1 MDFIRNKEVKRQ
13 IVVSSILILF
23 WGGIG
28 IIVDSKAVWIVLSAI
43 ISSSAVSLFFTYQR
57 YKKIA
62 DFSLHIDRL
71 LHGDETISF
80 GQFQEGELSVL
91 HDEISKMTRRL
102 IEQAEA
108 LKMEKGNLANAL
120 ADISHQ
126 LKTPLTSLNILN
138 ASLCNEELT
147 DEERYELIR
156 KQTMLLSR
164 MEWLIATLLKIS
176 KLDAGTITLKPQ
188 AVYLKDVV
196 EKAIRPLEIA
206 AELKMQTITQVIP
219 AELKLA
225 LDADWTAEALGNV
238 IKNCIEHSP
247 ESSSIE
253 IKAIERPL
261 LTQIIMEQVFG
272 KRIYRIYLTDFIK
285 EVALQSVMPVWG
297 WLWQKQSSSIRAAS
311 SRRKTG
317 SQAVQNL
324 KSAFIG
330 GLLNAAPF

>member
-1 MDFIRNKEVKRQ
+1 MDFIRNSEVKRQ
-13 IVVSSILILF
+13 IVVSSILTLF
-23 WGGIG
+23 WCGICF
-28 IIVDSKAVWIVLSAI
+28 IVDSKAVWIVLAAI
-43 ISSSAVSLFFTYQR
+43 VSVSMVSLFFTYQR
-57 YKKIA
+57 YRKIA
-62 DFSLHIDRL
+62 ELSLLIDKL
-71 LHGDETISF
+71 LHGDEKISF

-108 LKMEKGNLANAL
+108 LKEKGNLANAL

-156 KQTMLLSR
+156 EQTMLLSR

-219 AELKLA
+219 AELKLS
-225 LDADWTAEALGNV
+225 LDTDWTAEALGNV

-247 ESSSIE
+247 EGSTIE

-261 LTQIIMEQVFG
+261 LTQIIIEDSGTGFQEKDIPHLFDRFYQGSGSTIGNAGLGLALAKTIIVNQGGVIQAKNRESGGAKFE
-272 KRIYRIYLTDFIK
+272 ICFYRGT
-285 EVALQSVMPVWG
+285 A
-297 WLWQKQSSSIRAAS
+297 
-311 SRRKTG
+311 
-317 SQAVQNL
+317 
-324 KSAFIG
+324 
-330 GLLNAAPF
+330 

>member
-71 LHGDETISF
+71 LHGDEKISF

-138 ASLCNEELT
+138 ASLCNEKMT
-147 DEERYELIR
+147 DEERY
-156 KQTMLLSR
+156 
-164 MEWLIATLLKIS
+164 
-176 KLDAGTITLKPQ
+176 
-188 AVYLKDVV
+188 
-196 EKAIRPLEIA
+196 
-206 AELKMQTITQVIP
+206 
-219 AELKLA
+219 
-225 LDADWTAEALGNV
+225 
-238 IKNCIEHSP
+238 
-247 ESSSIE
+247 
-253 IKAIERPL
+253 
-261 LTQIIMEQVFG
+261 
-272 KRIYRIYLTDFIK
+272 
-285 EVALQSVMPVWG
+285 
-297 WLWQKQSSSIRAAS
+297 
-311 SRRKTG
+311 
-317 SQAVQNL
+317 
-324 KSAFIG
+324 
-330 GLLNAAPF
+330 

>member
-1 MDFIRNKEVKRQ
+1 MEFIRNSEVKRQ
-13 IVVSSILILF
+13 IVVSSILTLF
-23 WGGIG
+23 WCGIS

-62 DFSLHIDRL
+62 DLSLYIDRL

-80 GQFQEGELSVL
+80 EQFQEGELSVL

-108 LKMEKGNLANAL
+108 LKIEKGNLADAL

-147 DEERYELIR
+147 EEERYELIR
-156 KQTMLLSR
+156 KQAMLLSK

-176 KLDAGTITLKPQ
+176 KLDAGTITLKLQ
-188 AVYLKDVV
+188 EVYLKDVV

-206 AELKMQTITQVIP
+206 AELKMQTIKKEVP
-219 AELKLA
+219 AELKLT
-225 LDADWTAEALGNV
+225 LDVEWTAEALENV

-247 ESSSIE
+247 EGGSIE

-261 LTQIIMEQVFG
+261 LTQVIIEDNGAGFQEKDIPHLFDRFYQG
-272 KRIYRIYLTDFIK
+272 NGSTIGNAGLGL
-285 EVALQSVMPVWG
+285 ALAKTIINNQG
-297 WLWQKQSSSIRAAS
+297 GIIRAKNQELGGAEFEICFY
-311 SRRKTG
+311 R
-317 SQAVQNL
+317 
-324 KSAFIG
+324 
-330 GLLNAAPF
+330 GLL

>member
-13 IVVSSILILF
+13 IVVNGLLALF
-23 WGGIG
+23 WCCICF
-28 IIVDSKAVWIVLSAI
+28 IVDSKSLWIVLAAI
-43 ISSSAVSLFFTYQR
+43 VSVSMVSLFFTYQR
-57 YKKIA
+57 YRKIA
-62 DFSLHIDRL
+62 ELSLLIDKL

-108 LKMEKGNLANAL
+108 LKKEKGNLADAL

-138 ASLCNEELT
+138 ASLCNEKMI

-156 KQTMLLSR
+156 KQAMLLSR

-176 KLDAGTITLKPQ
+176 KLDAGTITLKSQ
-188 AVYLKDVV
+188 EICLKNVV

-219 AELKLA
+219 AELKLT
-225 LDADWTAEALGNV
+225 LDTDWTAEALGNV

-247 ESSSIE
+247 EGSTIE
-253 IKAIERPL
+253 IKAVERPL
-261 LTQIIMEQVFG
+261 LTQIIIEDNGTGFQEKDISHLFDRFYQGSGSTIGNAGLGLALAKTIIVNQGGVIQAKNRKSGGAEFE
-272 KRIYRIYLTDFIK
+272 ICFYRGT
-285 EVALQSVMPVWG
+285 A
-297 WLWQKQSSSIRAAS
+297 
-311 SRRKTG
+311 
-317 SQAVQNL
+317 
-324 KSAFIG
+324 
-330 GLLNAAPF
+330 

>member
-1 MDFIRNKEVKRQ
+1 MEFIRNSEVKRQ
-13 IVVSSILILF
+13 IVVSSILTLF
-23 WGGIG
+23 WCGIS

-71 LHGDETISF
+71 LHGDEKISF

-188 AVYLKDVV
+188 EIYLKDVV

-261 LTQIIMEQVFG
+261 LTQIIIADNGAGFQKKDIPHLFDRFYQGSGSTIGNAGLGLALAKTIIVNQGGVIQAKNRESGGAKFE
-272 KRIYRIYLTDFIK
+272 ICFYRGT
-285 EVALQSVMPVWG
+285 A
-297 WLWQKQSSSIRAAS
+297 
-311 SRRKTG
+311 
-317 SQAVQNL
+317 
-324 KSAFIG
+324 
-330 GLLNAAPF
+330 

>member
-1 MDFIRNKEVKRQ
+1 
-13 IVVSSILILF
+13 
-23 WGGIG
+23 
-28 IIVDSKAVWIVLSAI
+28 
-43 ISSSAVSLFFTYQR
+43 
-57 YKKIA
+57 
-62 DFSLHIDRL
+62 
-71 LHGDETISF
+71 
-80 GQFQEGELSVL
+80 
-91 HDEISKMTRRL
+91 MTRRL

-188 AVYLKDVV
+188 EIYLKDVV

-261 LTQIIMEQVFG
+261 LTQIIIADNGAGFRKKDIPHLFDRFYQG
-272 KRIYRIYLTDFIK
+272 SGSTIGNAGLGL
-285 EVALQSVMPVWG
+285 ALAKTIIVNQGGVI
-297 WLWQKQSSSIRAAS
+297 QA
-311 SRRKTG
+311 KTG

>member
-43 ISSSAVSLFFTYQR
+43 ISSVQFPLFTYQR

-71 LHGDETISF
+71 LHGDEKISF

-156 KQTMLLSR
+156 EQTMLLSR

-219 AELKLA
+219 AELKLS
-225 LDADWTAEALGNV
+225 LDTDWTAEALG
-238 IKNCIEHSP
+238 
-247 ESSSIE
+247 
-253 IKAIERPL
+253 
-261 LTQIIMEQVFG
+261 M
-272 KRIYRIYLTDFIK
+272 
-285 EVALQSVMPVWG
+285 
-297 WLWQKQSSSIRAAS
+297 
-311 SRRKTG
+311 
-317 SQAVQNL
+317 
-324 KSAFIG
+324 
-330 GLLNAAPF
+330 

>member
-1 MDFIRNKEVKRQ
+1 MDFIRNSEVKRQ

-23 WGGIG
+23 WCGLG
-28 IIVDSKAVWIVLSAI
+28 IIVDSKSIWIILAAI
-43 ISSSAVSLFFTYQR
+43 VSTSVVSLFFTYHR

-164 MEWLIATLLKIS
+164 MEWLIATLSENIQAGCRNDYSKATGGMLKRCGRKS
-176 KLDAGTITLKPQ
+176 NSSSGDCG
-188 AVYLKDVV
+188 
-196 EKAIRPLEIA
+196 R
-206 AELKMQTITQVIP
+206 
-219 AELKLA
+219 
-225 LDADWTAEALGNV
+225 
-238 IKNCIEHSP
+238 IKNADNQC
-247 ESSSIE
+247 
-253 IKAIERPL
+253 K
-261 LTQIIMEQVFG
+261 
-272 KRIYRIYLTDFIK
+272 
-285 EVALQSVMPVWG
+285 
-297 WLWQKQSSSIRAAS
+297 
-311 SRRKTG
+311 
-317 SQAVQNL
+317 
-324 KSAFIG
+324 
-330 GLLNAAPF
+330 

>member
-1 MDFIRNKEVKRQ
+1 MDFVRNKEVKRQ
-13 IVVSSILILF
+13 IVVNGLLALF
-23 WGGIG
+23 WCCICF
-28 IIVDSKAVWIVLSAI
+28 IVDSKSLWIVLAAI
-43 ISSSAVSLFFTYQR
+43 VSVGIVSLFFTYQR
-57 YKKIA
+57 YRKIA
-62 DFSLHIDRL
+62 ELSLLIDKL

-108 LKMEKGNLANAL
+108 LKIEKGNLADAL

-147 DEERYELIR
+147 EEERYELIR
-156 KQTMLLSR
+156 KQAMLLSK

-176 KLDAGTITLKPQ
+176 KLDAGTITLKLQ
-188 AVYLKDVV
+188 EVYLKDVV

-219 AELKLA
+219 AELKLS
-225 LDADWTAEALGNV
+225 LDTDWTAEALGNV

-247 ESSSIE
+247 EGSTIE

-261 LTQIIMEQVFG
+261 LTQIIIEDSGTGFQEKDIPHLFDRFYQGSGSTIGNAGLGLALAKTIIVNQGGVIQAKNRESGGAKFE
-272 KRIYRIYLTDFIK
+272 ICFYRGT
-285 EVALQSVMPVWG
+285 A
-297 WLWQKQSSSIRAAS
+297 
-311 SRRKTG
+311 
-317 SQAVQNL
+317 
-324 KSAFIG
+324 
-330 GLLNAAPF
+330 

>member
-1 MDFIRNKEVKRQ
+1 MDFVRNKEVKRQ
-13 IVVSSILILF
+13 IVVNGLLALF
-23 WGGIG
+23 WCCICF
-28 IIVDSKAVWIVLSAI
+28 IVDSKSLWIVLAAI
-43 ISSSAVSLFFTYQR
+43 VSVSMVSLFFTYQR
-57 YKKIA
+57 YRKIA
-62 DFSLHIDRL
+62 ELSLLIDKL

-108 LKMEKGNLANAL
+108 LKKEKGNLADAL

-138 ASLCNEELT
+138 ASLCNEKMI

-156 KQTMLLSR
+156 KQAMLLSR

-188 AVYLKDVV
+188 EICLKDVV

-206 AELKMQTITQVIP
+206 AELKLT
-219 AELKLA
+219 
-225 LDADWTAEALGNV
+225 LDTDWTAEALGNV

-247 ESSSIE
+247 EGSTIE

-261 LTQIIMEQVFG
+261 LTQVIIEDNGIGFQEKDIPHLFDRFYQGSGSAIGNAGLGLALAKTIIVNQGGVIQAKNRKSGGAEFE
-272 KRIYRIYLTDFIK
+272 ICFYRGT
-285 EVALQSVMPVWG
+285 A
-297 WLWQKQSSSIRAAS
+297 
-311 SRRKTG
+311 
-317 SQAVQNL
+317 
-324 KSAFIG
+324 
-330 GLLNAAPF
+330 